1 MASNSS
7 PSPFTIESR
16 PVKLPQAERARRL
29 AAVYD
34 LLLAKAAER
43 RQAAGPGNG
52 EGERRHGK

>member
-1 MASNSS
+1 MTASKS
-7 PSPFTIESR
+7 PHFTIEAR

-43 RQAAGPGNG
+43 PKNGQERPSTGKGGGNG
-52 EGERRHGK
+52 R